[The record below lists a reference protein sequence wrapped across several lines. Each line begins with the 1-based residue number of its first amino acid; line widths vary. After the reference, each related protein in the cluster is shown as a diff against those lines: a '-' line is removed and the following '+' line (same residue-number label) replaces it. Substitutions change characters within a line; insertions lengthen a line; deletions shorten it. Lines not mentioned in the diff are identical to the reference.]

1 MKVIRIISFRNLI
14 RMFIVSEA
22 MFSSSLMNILCKR
35 STRSSLRILT
45 NRMIFKNLRS
55 YGVLNMDPLS
65 AEFSSMWSKSKTQL
79 YGKLARRSRKNQDL
93 K

>member
-1 MKVIRIISFRNLI
+1 
-14 RMFIVSEA
+14 
-22 MFSSSLMNILCKR
+22 
-35 STRSSLRILT
+35 
-45 NRMIFKNLRS
+45 MIFKNLRS

-65 AEFSSMWSKSKTQL
+65 AEFSAMWTKSKTQL